1 MARIVELEN
10 VRKVYGS
17 LTAVDGLSFS
27 IEEGD
32 VFGLL
37 GPNGAGK
44 TTTVEMIE
52 GLRKPNAGSIRVAG
66 KDVRKGIAAIREILG
81 VQLQTT
87 SLPELLRVSEI
98 LTLFASYYKNPLPV
112 HEVLEEVSLTDKSK
126 SYIQNLS
133 GGQHQR
139 LALALA
145 LINDPKILILDEP
158 TTGLD
163 PQARHNLWDIITR
176 MSERGKT
183 IILTTH
189 YMEEAEKL
197 CNKVGIMDHS
207 RIIALDS
214 PDNLIAQQD
223 FSTAITVKLS
233 GEFLTDE
240 FKKMQGVT
248 KVKQIEDQ
256 VTLWTA
262 EATNTL
268 IKLAR
273 KLDKGELTADTIS
286 MRRATLEDVF
296 LNLTGHSLRD

>member
-1 MARIVELEN
+1 MSHVVEVEN

-17 LTAVDGLSFS
+17 LIAVDDLCFS
-27 IEEGD
+27 IEDGD

-52 GLRKPNAGSIRVAG
+52 GLRKPNSGSIRVAG

-87 SLPELLRVSEI
+87 SLPELLRVKEI

-112 HEVLEEVSLTDKSK
+112 QDVIEEVSLTEKGNT
-126 SYIQNLS
+126 YIQNLS

-145 LINDPKILILDEP
+145 LINDPQILILDEP

-163 PQARHNLWDIITR
+163 PQARHNLWDIIKR
-176 MSERGKT
+176 LSESGKT

-197 CNKVGIMDHS
+197 CNKVGIIDHGK
-207 RIIALDS
+207 IIALDS
-214 PDNLIAQQD
+214 PDNLIAQQE
-223 FSTAITVKLS
+223 FSTAITVKIA
-233 GEFLTDE
+233 GEFSVDK
-240 FKKMQGVT
+240 FKDIPGVI
-248 KVKQIEDQ
+248 KVKQMDEEVTIWTDQ
-256 VTLWTA
+256 
-262 EATNTL
+262 ATNSL
-268 IKLAR
+268 IKLAQ
-273 KLDKGELTADTIS
+273 KLDKGELTVDTIS